1 MARIHHIVTGELEM
15 GLTTALLNGGITP
28 AIDTEL
34 MRPFGYRNDIARR
47 DGTLVE
53 GMWAPIPVWL
63 IEEEDRLILVDT
75 GLGDIDEIAA
85 INHRRGP
92 DFAGRKLA
100 QHDLVAGL
108 ASHGVTPGDI
118 DLVLLTH
125 LHFDHV
131 GNNQLLPKARFV
143 AQRAELSY
151 ALCPPPFSLMYWP
164 EYAHK
169 MASVL
174 DRVEPI
180 DGDRSISRD
189 VRVVRIGGHS
199 PGCMV
204 VVVET
209 ELGRVCL
216 TSDVMYSYRNLE
228 HRWPTGIYWSLP
240 ELLTGYDR
248 ILGLADVVVPEHD
261 WEFREH
267 FPSGTIG

>member
-15 GLTTALLNGGITP
+15 SLTTALLNGGITP
-28 AIDTEL
+28 TIAPES
-34 MRPFGYRNDIARR
+34 MRPFGYRSDIARR
-47 DGTLVE
+47 DGSLVE

-63 IEEEDRLILVDT
+63 IEEAGRLILVDT
-75 GLGDIDEIAA
+75 GLGDIHEIAS

-92 DFAGRKLA
+92 DFAGRKLE
-100 QHDLVAGL
+100 QHDLVDGL
-108 ASHGVTPGDI
+108 ARHGVTPQDI

-131 GNNQLLPKARFV
+131 GNNQLFPRARFI
-143 AQRAELSY
+143 AQRVELSY

-169 MASVL
+169 TRDVL

-180 DGDRSISRD
+180 DGDRPISRD
-189 VRVVRIGGHS
+189 VKVVRIGGHS

-209 ELGRVCL
+209 EVGRVCL
-216 TSDVMYSYRNLE
+216 TSDVMYSYRNLQ
-228 HRWPTGIYWSLP
+228 HDWPTGIYWSLP
-240 ELLTGYDR
+240 ELLAGYSR
-248 ILGLADVVVPEHD
+248 IRELADVVVPEHD
-261 WEFREH
+261 WEFLEH
-267 FPSGTIG
+267 FPDGTIG